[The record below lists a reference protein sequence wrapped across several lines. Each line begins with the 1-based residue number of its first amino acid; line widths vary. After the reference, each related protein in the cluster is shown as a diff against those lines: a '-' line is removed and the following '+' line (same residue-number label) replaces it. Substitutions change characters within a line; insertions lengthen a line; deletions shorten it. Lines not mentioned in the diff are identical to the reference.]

1 MVSDWSVLRPSAG
14 PELVSAAAIFVGCG
28 HGMEPGGWPGAAW
41 PRPEDVEC
49 SELLR
54 TETGARAEAG

>member
-1 MVSDWSVLRPSAG
+1 M
-14 PELVSAAAIFVGCG
+14 VSAAAIFVGCG
-28 HGMEPGGWPGAAW
+28 HGMEPGGWAGAAW

-54 TETGARAEAG
+54 TETGARAEAA